1 MKEVK
6 FTDTTLRDA
15 PQSLW
20 NGKMT
25 TPMISPVA
33 PTIDEVGFESLDFMM
48 LAGLD
53 WITRYLHEN
62 PWERMRLM
70 AKAMPN
76 TPLIVGGVL
85 CGLGTVSDSVLKL
98 WMKLVVDAG
107 MRRIR
112 VNEPWHDLPRIR
124 NQVKWSK
131 DAGLTT
137 MVSLIYTDSPYHT
150 DEYYARL
157 AKEVAKAGA
166 DIIFIKDVGGLLTPE
181 RTQTLVPAI
190 MKNIDGIPLE
200 MHGHCTTGLSPLCYL
215 EAIKL
220 GVTGVHTASSPL
232 ANGPSQPSAENILSN
247 VRRLGYS
254 PNINEKPLK
263 AIADHFRGVAEKED
277 LPIGSPVEY
286 DLFQYEHQVPGGMM
300 SNYKFEL
307 SQKGI
312 EHRLEEVLEEI
323 ALIRKEF
330 GYPIMV
336 TPISQFVGAQAML
349 NVLGGERYKLVTNE
363 TIKYLL
369 GHYGEIVGPVDKSLM
384 DKIMSLPM
392 TKKLLDWEPPQPTIE
407 ELRAKFGAD
416 ISEEEL
422 VLRALSSD
430 QDSVDQVMAQGPMNT
445 YG

>member
-1 MKEVK
+1 MKEIK
-6 FTDTTLRDA
+6 FIDTTLRDA

-25 TPMISPVA
+25 TAMISPIA
-33 PTIDEVGFESLDFMM
+33 PTINEVGFESLDFMM

-76 TPLIVGGVL
+76 TPLMVGGVL
-85 CGLGTVSDSVLKL
+85 CGLGTVPDSVLKL

-112 VNEPWHDLPRIR
+112 INEPYHDMGRIK
-124 NQVKWSK
+124 NQIKWSK
-131 DAGLTT
+131 AAGLTT
-137 MVSLIYTDSPYHT
+137 MVSLIYTQSPFHT
-150 DEYYARL
+150 DEYYARK

-181 RTQTLVPAI
+181 RTQILVPAI

-220 GVTGVHTASSPL
+220 GVTGVHTASAPL

-263 AIADHFRGVAEKED
+263 AIADHFRGIAEKEGF
-277 LPIGSPVEY
+277 PIGSPVEY

-307 SQKGI
+307 SQKGL
-312 EHRLEEVLEEI
+312 ENRLEEVLQET

-369 GHYGEIVGPVDKSLM
+369 GHYGEIIGPVDKSLR

-392 TKKLLDWEPPQPTIE
+392 TKKLLDWEPPQPSIE
-407 ELRAKFGAD
+407 ELYEKFGVD

-430 QDSVDQVMAQGPMNT
+430 QDSVDEVMGQRPSET
-445 YG
+445 K

>member
-70 AKAMPN
+70 SKAMPN

>member
-1 MKEVK
+1 MKEIG
-6 FTDTTLRDA
+6 FIDTTLRDA

-25 TPMISPVA
+25 TAMISPIA

-85 CGLGTVSDSVLKL
+85 CGLGTVPDSVLKL

-124 NQVKWSK
+124 NQIKWSK
-131 DAGLTT
+131 AAGLTT
-137 MVSLIYTDSPYHT
+137 MVSLIYTHSPVHT
-150 DEYYARL
+150 DEYYAKK
-157 AKEVAKAGA
+157 AKEVAKAGP
-166 DIIFIKDVGGLLTPE
+166 DIVFIKDVGGLLTPE

-200 MHGHCTTGLSPLCYL
+200 IHGHCTTGLSPLCYL
-215 EAIKL
+215 GAIKL

-263 AIADHFRGVAEKED
+263 AIADHFRGIAEKEGF
-277 LPIGSPVEY
+277 PIGSPVEY

-307 SQKGI
+307 SQKGL
-312 EHRLEEVLEEI
+312 ENRLEEVLQET

-369 GHYGEIVGPVDKSLM
+369 GHYGEIVGPVDKGLR
-384 DKIMSLPM
+384 DKIMGLPM
-392 TKKLLDWEPPQPTIE
+392 TKKLLDWEPPQPSIE
-407 ELRAKFGAD
+407 ELRQKFGAD

-430 QDSVDQVMAQGPMNT
+430 QDSVDQVMGQGQSRT
-445 YG
+445 K